1 MASHFYERLSQFS
14 RNAMRTLFL
23 PGLAIVFCAAC
34 AHAGMFDLH
43 PVKMALWFD
52 GEGDNRIQIMTVPAI
67 HGSHPWPHQWEL
79 VSHIAKPFMLSE
91 RPTQDLNIVSLY
103 RIKTQVE
110 YDAHERPIK
119 FVIDISN
126 VENTRQLG
134 YTTKQVTLAAAICI
148 RSLFPKKLGVPL
160 VVRDGTKETPIEPP
174 KNSPTTIFSPENSPK

>member
-1 MASHFYERLSQFS
+1 
-14 RNAMRTLFL
+14 MRALFL
-23 PGLAIVFCAAC
+23 SALAIVSCGAF
-34 AHAGMFDLH
+34 AHAGLFDLR
-43 PVKMALWFD
+43 PVTMALWFD
-52 GEGDNRIQIMTVPAI
+52 GEGDDRIQIMTVPAI
-67 HGSHPWPHQWEL
+67 HGDQQWEL
-79 VSHIAKPFMLSE
+79 VSRIAKPFMLSE

-110 YDAHERPIK
+110 YDVHERPIK

-126 VENTRQLG
+126 VENTRQLR

-174 KNSPTTIFSPENSPK
+174 KNPPTAISPPENTPK

>member
-1 MASHFYERLSQFS
+1 
-14 RNAMRTLFL
+14 
-23 PGLAIVFCAAC
+23 
-34 AHAGMFDLH
+34 
-43 PVKMALWFD
+43 MALWFD
-52 GEGDNRIQIMTVPAI
+52 GEGEDRIQIMSVPKI
-67 HGSHPWPHQWEL
+67 VGSQPTQRWGQ
-79 VSHIAKPFMLSE
+79 VDHISDPFMLIE

-110 YDAHERPIK
+110 YDAHERAIK

-160 VVRDGTKETPIEPP
+160 VVRDGSKETPIEPP
-174 KNSPTTIFSPENSPK
+174 KNPPTTILPPGEHTK

>member
-1 MASHFYERLSQFS
+1 MKAS
-14 RNAMRTLFL
+14 FL
-23 PGLAIVFCAAC
+23 PAYVVVFCAAC
-34 AHAGMFDLH
+34 AHASMFDLH
-43 PVKMALWFD
+43 SVKMALWFD
-52 GEGDNRIQIMTVPAI
+52 GEGNNRILIMAVPTI
-67 HGSHPWPHQWEL
+67 HGSQKSEL
-79 VSHIAKPFMLSE
+79 VSRIAKPFMLSE

-110 YDAHERPIK
+110 YDAHERPLK

-174 KNSPTTIFSPENSPK
+174 KNPPTTIFAPENSLK

>member
-1 MASHFYERLSQFS
+1 MKA
-14 RNAMRTLFL
+14 LFL
-23 PGLAIVFCAAC
+23 PVLAISSFAAC

-67 HGSHPWPHQWEL
+67 HGDQQWEL
-79 VSHIAKPFMLSE
+79 VSRIAKPFMLSE
-91 RPTQDLNIVSLY
+91 RPTQDLNVVSLY
-103 RIKTQVE
+103 RIRTEVE
-110 YDAHERPIK
+110 YDAKERPIK

-174 KNSPTTIFSPENSPK
+174 KNPPTAIFPPGNTPK

>member
-1 MASHFYERLSQFS
+1 
-14 RNAMRTLFL
+14 
-23 PGLAIVFCAAC
+23 
-34 AHAGMFDLH
+34 MFDLY

-52 GEGDNRIQIMTVPAI
+52 GEGDDRIQIMTVPAI
-67 HGSHPWPHQWEL
+67 HNSHKWEL
-79 VSHIAKPFMLSE
+79 VSQIAKPFMLSE

-110 YDAHERPIK
+110 YDARERPIK

-174 KNSPTTIFSPENSPK
+174 KNSPTTIFSPENPRK

>member
-1 MASHFYERLSQFS
+1 
-14 RNAMRTLFL
+14 MRALFL
-23 PGLAIVFCAAC
+23 QVLAVVFCAVC
-34 AHAGMFDLH
+34 AHASMFDLY
-43 PVKMALWFD
+43 PLKMALWFD
-52 GEGDNRIQIMTVPAI
+52 GEGDNRIQMMTVPAI
-67 HGSHPWPHQWEL
+67 HGDQPRPQWGL
-79 VSHIAKPFMLSE
+79 VSRIAEPFMLTE

-103 RIKTQVE
+103 RIKTRVE

-148 RSLFPKKLGVPL
+148 RTLSPKKLGVPI

-174 KNSPTTIFSPENSPK
+174 KNPPTTIFPPESTPK